1 MGAMMSDRAATQREW
16 IGLAVLALPC
26 MLYSMDLTVLH
37 LAVPALSQQLRP
49 SATEL
54 LWIIDVYGF
63 LVAGSLITM
72 GTLGDRIGRRK
83 LLLVGSA
90 IFGAASILA
99 AFSTSAPML
108 IATRA
113 LLGIAGAT
121 IAPSTL
127 SLVRNMFQQPKQFG
141 AAIGVVISAYSVG
154 AAVGPLVGGLMLQFF
169 WWGSVFLVSVP
180 VMVLIMVVGP
190 RLLPEYKA
198 ENAGLPDVL
207 SAALSM
213 VTVLGVIFGLKE
225 IAAHGPS
232 AHAVTAIVVGAAA
245 GLAFARR
252 QQTLAE
258 PFIDL
263 SLFRVPAFASVLA
276 TYTLSILAAFGAFL
290 FIPQYLQLVRHQTA
304 LEAGLWTLGW
314 PLAFVVGSIVVPI
327 IARRIRPGAI
337 MASGLAL
344 AALGNVILS
353 NLDAHTPLI
362 VLVLGTTI
370 TGLGLSPIFTL
381 ATELIIGSAPPE
393 RAGAASAIAET
404 GSELAVAL
412 GIAILGSLGT
422 AVYRAQL
429 AVSLPTGLAAEAA
442 HTASETLGGAIG
454 VASLLPDELGLALLD
469 AAGSAF
475 VHGLQLSALASAI
488 VALALAAIA
497 AVVLRDMRSGA
508 GADHD
513 TLETETIEQPA
524 EACGAIA

>member
-1 MGAMMSDRAATQREW
+1 MQSSQAATRREW

-37 LAVPALSQQLRP
+37 LAVPALSKQLAP

-72 GTLGDRIGRRK
+72 GTLGDRIGRRR
-83 LLLVGSA
+83 LLLVGSV

-127 SLVRNMFQQPKQFG
+127 SLVRNMFKEPKQFTT
-141 AAIGVVISAYSVG
+141 AIGVVISAYSVG
-154 AAVGPLVGGLMLQFF
+154 AAVGPLVGGLLLQLF

-180 VMVLIMVVGP
+180 VMGLILLLGP
-190 RLLPEYKA
+190 RLLPEYRDP
-198 ENAGLPDVL
+198 NASKPDIL
-207 SAALSM
+207 SAALS
-213 VTVLGVIFGLKE
+213 VVAVLGTIYGLKE
-225 IAAHGPS
+225 IAAHGPGPLPMLS
-232 AHAVTAIVVGAAA
+232 IALGIAAA
-245 GLAFARR
+245 AAFVRR
-252 QQTLAE
+252 QRQLAD

-276 TYTLSILAAFGAFL
+276 TYALSILAAFGAFL
-290 FIPQYLQLVRHQTA
+290 FIPQYLQLVRGQSP
-304 LEAGLWTLGW
+304 LQAGLWTLGW
-314 PLAFVVGSIVVPI
+314 PLAFVVGSMVVPLLV
-327 IARRIRPGAI
+327 RRVRAGMV
-337 MASGLAL
+337 MAGGLGLA
-344 AALGNVILS
+344 AFGNVILA
-353 NLDAHTPLI
+353 NLDASTPLV
-362 VLVLGTTI
+362 VLVFGTTI
-370 TGLGLSPIFTL
+370 VGLGLSPIFNL
-381 ATELIIGSAPPE
+381 ATELIIGSAPAE

-404 GSELAVAL
+404 CSELSVAL

-429 AVSLPTGLAAEAA
+429 AATLPAELSAQAA
-442 HTASETLGGAIG
+442 HTATETLGGALA
-454 VASLLPDELGLALLD
+454 VANQLPDQLGLALLD

-475 VHGLQLSALASAI
+475 VHGLQLSATTSAI
-488 VALALAAIA
+488 VALALAAIT
-497 AVVLRDMRSGA
+497 AVLLRDVRSGA
-508 GADHD
+508 SHVADAP
-513 TLETETIEQPA
+513 ETAEQSPEYLGVLA
-524 EACGAIA
+524 